1 VFAVASDADA
11 DEVDTPIVTSLGHAG
26 LRIDAPG
33 LSMLCDPWMSP
44 GGAFMGSWF
53 PFPDNSHL
61 RTAEVLD
68 ADWVAISHE
77 HLDHL
82 DLALLS
88 ELPSH
93 VRLVIPRYPAPE
105 MHNRIR
111 KAGIRNVVIELDSW
125 ERLQLNDRGD
135 WVTVVQEQSPMC
147 HDSAILVVTAGHSIL
162 HTNDARLSVAQLR
175 RVAEEA
181 GRPPDL
187 MGVQM
192 SGASWHPICYTYPP
206 EVVASVSEGKRM
218 GKFKAVSR
226 LLRSAPPRIALP
238 YAGPP
243 CFLDPALQQHNAH
256 MRPPGIFPD
265 LAQAARFLAER
276 LPNQQVATLLPGDR
290 IHLDDG
296 RVERDSRWDGFSF
309 DEGDVD
315 AYLAD
320 YAERRRPEIE
330 ALHDAYPDPPRGSG
344 LATRFSDHFTALG
357 SLSDYFLHRIAMVV
371 RFVVDGADGGVWDV
385 ELGPSECRIDLTGSS
400 QHPGYELRV
409 EARWLDAVLTGRM
422 RWEDLFLSLRIRA
435 SRDPDR
441 YNDYLVGLLKHA
453 DAGALEAV
461 ERYESERDPED
472 TVVVRGDEGAWE
484 VSRYCPHAGEDLS
497 YGAVVRDGVLRCL
510 GHNFD
515 FDLRT
520 GECLNA
526 RCDPLVSRSVAP
538 SVVQ

>member
-1 VFAVASDADA
+1 VN
-11 DEVDTPIVTSLGHAG
+11 TPIVTSLGHAG

-33 LSMLCDPWMSP
+33 VAMLCDPWMSP

-61 RTAEVLD
+61 RTNHVLD

-82 DLALLS
+82 DIELLRG
-88 ELPSH
+88 LPE
-93 VRLVIPRYPAPE
+93 RGRIVIPRYPAPE
-105 MHNRIR
+105 MYNRIR
-111 KAGIRNVVIELDSW
+111 EGGIHNVVIELDSW
-125 ERLQLNDRGD
+125 ERLQLNDHGD
-135 WVTVVQEQSPMC
+135 WVTVIQEQSPMC
-147 HDSAILVVTAGHSIL
+147 HDSAILIVAAGHSIL

-175 RVAEEA
+175 RVAAEA
-181 GRPPDL
+181 GRAPDL

-192 SGASWHPICYTYPP
+192 SGASWHPICYSYPP
-206 EVVASVSEGKRM
+206 EVMQSMSADKRI

-226 LLRSAPPRIALP
+226 LLRSAPPRIAMP

-243 CFLDPALQQHNAH
+243 CFLDPSLQRHNVH
-256 MRPPGIFPD
+256 LRPPGIFPD
-265 LAQAARFLAER
+265 QAQAAAFLRER
-276 LPNQQVATLLPGDR
+276 LPNQDVVTLLPGDR
-290 IHLDDG
+290 IHLG
-296 RVERDSRWDGFSF
+296 TGLVERDHRWNGFSF
-309 DEGDVD
+309 EDVD
-315 AYLAD
+315 GYLAD
-320 YAERRRPEIE
+320 YADRRRHEIAAVYE
-330 ALHDAYPDPPRGSG
+330 AYPDPPAGSG
-344 LATRFSDHFTALG
+344 LATRFSEHFAALG
-357 SLSDYFLHRIAMVV
+357 AMSDYFLHRIAMVV

-385 ELGPSECRIDLTGSS
+385 ELGPSRCRIDLTGSS
-400 QHPGYELRV
+400 AHPGYELRV

-461 ERYESERDPED
+461 ERYETERDPHD
-472 TVVVRGDEGAWE
+472 TVLVTGDDGAWE

-497 YGAVVRDGVLRCL
+497 HGALIRDGVLRCL

-515 FDLRT
+515 FDLAT

-526 RCDPLVSRSVAP
+526 RCDPLVSRPVAP
-538 SVVQ
+538 IVVP